1 MRWGSEV
8 NIRGDELA
16 IVEAGLFGVD
26 VDVDVGLTLLI
37 PLTLTLS
44 VMMTVNLKLP
54 FKHIRLGKK
63 SSLCLP
69 EVQCKEVISGL
80 QS

>member
-16 IVEAGLFGVD
+16 IVEAGLFG

>member
-16 IVEAGLFGVD
+16 IVEAGLFG

-80 QS
+80 HS

>member
-1 MRWGSEV
+1 MRWDSEV

-26 VDVDVGLTLLI
+26 VGVGLTLLI